1 MAIAIRRKP
10 LIDDVAAVQLRNK
23 AYEAWD
29 ARKKYDKASKELEGY
44 STWDCVRDKKFAGC
58 NLDDVVADVKQTVA
72 DLEQRKRQCKHAEH
86 NACSELIEKIIN
98 LVPPPPF
105 EDSDEDEVP
114 ERCLD
119 NGDCYMLL
127 NFIEFLCNRGLMKEP
142 TFSDAKKLI
151 LDFDKYGADDGEEAP
166 T

>member
-10 LIDDVAAVQLRNK
+10 LIDDVEAVKLRNK
-23 AYEAWD
+23 VYEAQD
-29 ARKKYDKASKELEGY
+29 ARNEYGKVSKELEGY
-44 STWDCVRDKKFAGC
+44 STWNCALNRKFAGRA
-58 NLDDVVADVKQTVA
+58 LDDVVADVKKTVA

-105 EDSDEDEVP
+105 EDSDENEVP
-114 ERCLD
+114 EIRLD

-127 NFIEFLCNRGLMKEP
+127 NFIEFLCKRNLMQEP

-151 LDFDKYGADDGEEAP
+151 FDFDKYGADDGC
-166 T
+166 

>member
-23 AYEAWD
+23 AYKAWD
-29 ARKKYDKASKELEGY
+29 AHKKYGEVSKELEGY
-44 STWDCVRDKKFAGC
+44 STWDCIRNKKFAGR

-86 NACSELIEKIIN
+86 NAYSELIEKIIN

-105 EDSDEDEVP
+105 EDSDEGEVP

-119 NGDCYMLL
+119 NGDCYLL
-127 NFIEFLCNRGLMKEP
+127 INFIDFLCKRNLMQEP

-151 LDFDKYGADDGEEAP
+151 LDFDKFGADESD
-166 T
+166 